1 MSVDLWTM
9 ENVANVKMLPVPVF
23 NTNEAWGRVRSWSEE
38 TKNSSLEL
46 QTRTFLSSSS
56 PKTFTLTSP

>member
-1 MSVDLWTM
+1 M

-46 QTRTFLSSSS
+46 ELQTRTRLFS
-56 PKTFTLTSP
+56 PSYLTVTLMKQKKL